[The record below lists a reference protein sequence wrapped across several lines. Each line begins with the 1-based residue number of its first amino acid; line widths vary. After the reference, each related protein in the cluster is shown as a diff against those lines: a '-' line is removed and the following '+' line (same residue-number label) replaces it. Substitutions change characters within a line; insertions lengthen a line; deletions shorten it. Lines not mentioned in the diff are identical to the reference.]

1 MWESEGSGATLQ
13 FGSIRVWEG
22 GRWWHAT
29 WWRGQM
35 GGGGLGVVRKE
46 KGPRWAGAG
55 LQRPGGP
62 ECSGGLKQVDVP

>member
-1 MWESEGSGATLQ
+1 
-13 FGSIRVWEG
+13 
-22 GRWWHAT
+22 
-29 WWRGQM
+29 M

-62 ECSGGLKQVDVP
+62 ECSGGLKQVDVT